1 MKKLLFTLFFLASF
15 IYGYSQETQY
25 SYCQIVGYG
34 FFGKVKVSV
43 DYGEEIKYWKDA
55 RINDEAGKAM
65 KFNSMID
72 ALNYMALQGWEHVQ
86 AYAITTGS
94 SNVYHHLL
102 KRPLNYKP
110 KVSTE

>member
-1 MKKLLFTLFFLASF
+1 MKKTILLLLFYFSLYCS
-15 IYGYSQETQY
+15 YSQETQY

-34 FFGKVKVSV
+34 FFGKIKVQV
-43 DYGEEIKYWKDA
+43 DYGEEIKYWKDS
-55 RINDEAGKAM
+55 RINDEAGKAI

-86 AYAITTGS
+86 AYAISTGG

-102 KRPLNYKP
+102 KRPVNYKA
-110 KVSTE
+110 KTATE